1 MKGDCV
7 MKKNLANIITG
18 SRTVMAIILFTF
30 KEIST
35 PFLII
40 YLLCGITD
48 LIDGPIARKT
58 NNTSELGAKL
68 DSLGDTLTYLAM
80 GKVVIF
86 IHVISVKTAIW
97 FLIPLTAMLA
107 SGFISKIK
115 FHSFILTHTVSS
127 KIFGGG
133 CFLIPFA
140 IHLSTLSVHIVLL
153 WLVGMVCAFEM
164 LAIQITATVPS
175 PDTKSLYQM
184 KKAKI
189 K

>member
-1 MKGDCV
+1 
-7 MKKNLANIITG
+7 MKKHLANIITG

-30 KEIST
+30 KEITT

-80 GKVVIF
+80 GKTVVLSHI
-86 IHVISVKTAIW
+86 IPVKTAVW
-97 FLIPLTAMLA
+97 FLIPLTAMLV
-107 SGFISKIK
+107 SGLISKIK
-115 FHSFILTHTVSS
+115 FHSFILTHTISS

-164 LAIQITATVPS
+164 LAIQISATEPS

-184 KKAKI
+184 KKVKI

>member
-1 MKGDCV
+1 
-7 MKKNLANIITG
+7 MKKHLANIITG

-30 KEIST
+30 KEITT

-80 GKVVIF
+80 GKTVVLSHI
-86 IHVISVKTAIW
+86 IPVKTAVW
-97 FLIPLTAMLA
+97 FLIPLTAMLV
-107 SGFISKIK
+107 SGLISKIK
-115 FHSFILTHTVSS
+115 FHSFILTHTISS

-140 IHLSTLSVHIVLL
+140 VRFSALNVYLILL
-153 WLVGMVCAFEM
+153 WLTSAVCAVEM
-164 LAIQITATVPS
+164 IGVQTLATVPS
-175 PDTKSLYQM
+175 PDIKSLYQM
-184 KKAKI
+184 IKAKN